1 MDANCILQLANAPDM
16 NKNQKALYR
25 QRIFEHIQ
33 CFLEIPNLL
42 FPCFKRHNQAGGDEF
57 CVNLLKCLR
66 GTCLNLA
73 EEIKGNRVLA
83 MQCFS
88 HLRDFCREECNKLVN
103 TADLKTVI
111 CSIRERSREESL
123 RFFNQQAG
131 AARAAPAAV
140 PKKAAAKARIAEEEP
155 DVWNQPPKQEPCAW
169 EQELRPEQVPK
180 VRQVSAAQQWLGH
193 APQADQLPK
202 PGQAPQLP
210 KHGQA
215 PPLNEGQAPCNQGQ
229 VIFKNPPGY
238 PQAGVAGPA
247 QPGPPG
253 QAKAAANFVPPPPKK
268 PGAAPELPPKV
279 ALPLKPPPAGFKG
292 FGQKGRIEDSAQVR
306 LGCTHDLYSLVL
318 FIFVYLLIVCLFMNC
333 GFIS

>member
-1 MDANCILQLANAPDM
+1 MARAHNADDRAGDGSHGERSQCGRSYYCPRRCGETEGSCIHSFPGHDYILSVQILGLETHRGLFGDVRQGNICVVSRKLKESEPELVVAVVDANCILQLANAPDM

-66 GTCLNLA
+66 GKCLNLA

-169 EQELRPEQVPK
+169 EQELRPEQVGFGG
-180 VRQVSAAQQWLGH
+180 SAVAW
-193 APQADQLPK
+193 
-202 PGQAPQLP
+202 
-210 KHGQA
+210 
-215 PPLNEGQAPCNQGQ
+215 PC
-229 VIFKNPPGY
+229 
-238 PQAGVAGPA
+238 
-247 QPGPPG
+247 
-253 QAKAAANFVPPPPKK
+253 
-268 PGAAPELPPKV
+268 
-279 ALPLKPPPAGFKG
+279 PAG
-292 FGQKGRIEDSAQVR
+292 RPTAETWPSAPTAETWPSAP
-306 LGCTHDLYSLVL
+306 LE
-318 FIFVYLLIVCLFMNC
+318 
-333 GFIS
+333 